1 MRVKAAFFNRT
12 KFIVGNGNTTRF
24 WEDTWLGET
33 PLALQYPPLYHIVQ
47 RCDALVA
54 MIMQSIPLNIQ
65 FRRVLVGDR
74 WEAWLHLVSRLM
86 EVQLAHQPDQLC
98 WNLLGLKNSQSSR
111 CISMS
116 LTLVLFL
123 VPNMFGKSKFL

>member
-33 PLALQYPPLYHIVQ
+33 PLALQYPSLYRIVQ
-47 RCDALVA
+47 RRETLVA
-54 MIMQSIPLNIQ
+54 TLMQSIPLNIQ

-74 WEAWLHLVSRLM
+74 REAWLHLVSRLM
-86 EVQLAHQPDQLC
+86 EVQLAH
-98 WNLLGLKNSQSSR
+98 
-111 CISMS
+111 
-116 LTLVLFL
+116 
-123 VPNMFGKSKFL
+123 